1 MLDRRTL
8 LALAGATS
16 FGLTRPLRAAPEKPQ
31 LQLAVGGK
39 SLLYYLPLT
48 LADRLGHFRDEGL
61 EVQISDFAGG
71 AKSLQALIGG
81 SADIVTGAYD
91 HTIQMQA
98 KGQPITAIVDL
109 GRFPGIVLAVT
120 KEKAGEYDGPHS
132 LKGWRVGVTA
142 PGSSTNFMINHLLTS
157 HGLAPT
163 DVSII
168 GVGGGPSAVA
178 SVMRGEVDAIVNLD
192 PVISQLESQGAI
204 EIVADSRTAEG
215 SKEVYGGGYPAAVL
229 YTTPDFLEDNPET
242 AQALANAFVRTLAW
256 LQEAS
261 VEDVAATVPPE
272 YLLGNAELYKTA
284 FERSRP
290 MYSPDGR
297 LDLAAAENALKVLA
311 AFDESVRS
319 ATIDLAATWDGR
331 FVEAASR

>member
-1 MLDRRTL
+1 M
-8 LALAGATS
+8 
-16 FGLTRPLRAAPEKPQ
+16 
-31 LQLAVGGK
+31 
-39 SLLYYLPLT
+39 
-48 LADRLGHFRDEGL
+48 
-61 EVQISDFAGG
+61 QISDFAGG

-204 EIVADSRTAEG
+204 EIVADSRTADG

-319 ATIDLAATWDGR
+319 ATIDLAAPGT
-331 FVEAASR
+331 AASSRRRAAEPPAPASPLPGHGRRLLERLPVAQETGQGN